1 MNAPSNAAQTAA
13 QTAAVDA
20 KAHAAGSAEASSLP
34 WQLYALKY
42 AQFTSTRAHSFLGGV
57 ADDGPLEM
65 AYYVWLAKRGSEAVL
80 IDTGFS
86 KATAERRKRNW
97 LRCPVESLAL
107 LGVPCDAISDLI
119 VTHLHYDHAG
129 NLDKAPNAR
138 LHLQS
143 RELQFATSRYM
154 CVSHISLGG
163 VFEADDVCT
172 VVRENFAGRLN
183 LIDGEAEIKPGIRV
197 YRAGGHTPGMQMV
210 SVDTQRGRVIVMS
223 DCAHLYEN
231 IAAQKPFHIVF
242 DLADMMR
249 GWRDGVDRAPT
260 SDHVIPGHDPQ
271 VLQVYPAV
279 PGLEGIAVKLHEAP
293 ARSILPER
301 RALLRSLPDIAQA

>member
-1 MNAPSNAAQTAA
+1 MNINET
-13 QTAAVDA
+13 
-20 KAHAAGSAEASSLP
+20 SLP
-34 WQLYALKY
+34 WELYALKY
-42 AQFTSTRAHSFLGGV
+42 AQITTTRGHSFLGGV
-57 ADDGPLEM
+57 PDDGPLEM
-65 AYYVWLAKRGSEAVL
+65 AYYVWLAKRGDEAVL

-86 KATAERRKRNW
+86 EATALRRKRNW

-107 LGVPCDAISDLI
+107 LGVSPDSITDLVI
-119 VTHLHYDHAG
+119 THLHYDHAG
-129 NLDKAPNAR
+129 NVDKLARAR
-138 LHLQS
+138 LHLQT

-172 VVRENFAGRLN
+172 VVRENFTGRLN

-210 SVDTQRGRVIVMS
+210 SVETQRGRVMIMS
-223 DCAHLYEN
+223 DCAHLFEN

-242 DLADMMR
+242 DLADMIR
-249 GWRDGVDRAPT
+249 GWRNGVDRAPS

-271 VLQVYPAV
+271 VMQIYPAV
-279 PGLEGIAVKLHEAP
+279 AGLDGIAVKLHEAP
-293 ARSILPER
+293 ARSILPQRSE
-301 RALLRSLPDIAQA
+301 LLRSLPEIAP